1 MESVNQNSAG
11 IFAIIPVMNVNKLL
25 KPVVFILCLLPLL
38 FLIWQGFNNAL
49 GVNPAETILDTMGNW
64 AIYMLLI
71 TLTVT
76 PFRKLTGWGG
86 VIRLR
91 RMFGLFAFFYVCL
104 HLLSYVW
111 FDQYFDWN
119 EILKDIIKR
128 PFITLGFATFLL
140 LIPLVITSTNK
151 MMVRLKKNWKVLHQ
165 LVYPISI
172 MAVVHFF
179 LMTRADFRH
188 PIIIASLLSLL
199 LAYRLFVYFQKQQK
213 IKA

>member
-1 MESVNQNSAG
+1 MESVNQKTVRF
-11 IFAIIPVMNVNKLL
+11 FAIIPSMNVSKLL
-25 KPVVFILCLLPLL
+25 KPAVFILCLLPLAL
-38 FLIWQGFNNAL
+38 LVWNGFNNAL

-71 TLTVT
+71 TLSIT
-76 PFRKLTGWGG
+76 PFRKLTGWGA

-104 HLLSYVW
+104 HLLSYIW

-119 EILKDIIKR
+119 EILQDIIKR
-128 PFITLGFATFLL
+128 PFITLGFATFIL
-140 LIPLVITSTNK
+140 LIPLVVTSTNK
-151 MMVRLKKNWKVLHQ
+151 MMLRLKKRWKLLHQ

-188 PIIIASLLSLL
+188 PIIIAGILALL
-199 LAYRLFVYFQKQQK
+199 LGYRLFVYYRKQQMNK
-213 IKA
+213 

>member
-1 MESVNQNSAG
+1 MNTVTRFSVVM
-11 IFAIIPVMNVNKLL
+11 PVMSVKQFL
-25 KPVVFILCLLPLL
+25 KPTAFLLCLIPLL
-38 FLIWQGFNNAL
+38 LMVWNGFNNNL

-64 AIYMLLI
+64 GIYFLLI
-71 TLTVT
+71 TLSVT
-76 PFRKLTGWGG
+76 PIRKLTGWGG

-119 EILKDIIKR
+119 EIVNDIIKR
-128 PFITLGFATFLL
+128 PFITLGFVTFLL

-151 MMVRLKKNWKVLHQ
+151 MMLRLKKNWKKLHF
-165 LVYPISI
+165 LVYPIAALATI
-172 MAVVHFF
+172 HFF

-188 PIIIASLLSLL
+188 PLLIAGILSILIG
-199 LAYRLFVYFQKQQK
+199 YRLYIYLQRKRSN
-213 IKA
+213 